1 MLEQPR
7 RDPAIDALR
16 GLCIVLVV
24 LHHVGLRIG
33 LKASVL
39 AAWLPKRVL
48 DALIWNGPEAVFV
61 FFVVS
66 GFLIASHVIERR
78 GSLAAIDARDFY
90 LRRAARILPGLLI
103 LLGVLSA
110 LHLAGLP
117 DWTIDATKQSL
128 PRALL
133 AALGLHLNW
142 YEGVTDTW
150 LPAGW
155 DVLWSLSIEE
165 LFYLG
170 FPVACLLLAR
180 TRALVPLL
188 AVLALSLPAARVAA
202 RGHEIWYE
210 KATLPGMAAIATGV
224 LAALLLARVP
234 RLPARTVRLVQ
245 ALGATGLGAVLFFEG
260 ELWRGLGEG
269 TLLVLTGASAALLL
283 AARWRAAAGPAA
295 PARGLGWLR
304 SCGRLS
310 YEVYLTHM
318 FVVWPVVYAWRATG
332 ADRAWGFLAYLPA
345 LALSWTLGA
354 LVRRGV
360 TEPCERALRRR
371 LARRAGP
378 PVDIEPEPGAARP
391 LSA

>member
-1 MLEQPR
+1 MR
-7 RDPAIDALR
+7 TARDPAIDALR

-33 LKASVL
+33 LEHSAL
-39 AAWLPKRVL
+39 AEWVPRRVL

-61 FFVVS
+61 FFVIS

-90 LRRAARILPGLLI
+90 ARRAARILPGLLI
-103 LLGVLSA
+103 LLAVLSA
-110 LHLAGLP
+110 LHLARLP

-142 YEGVTDTW
+142 YEGVTDAW

-188 AVLALSLPAARVAA
+188 AVLALSLPAARAAA

-245 ALGATGLGAVLFFEG
+245 ALGATGIVAVLFFEG
-260 ELWRGLGEG
+260 ELWRVLGEG
-269 TLLVLTGASAALLL
+269 TLLVLTGAAAALLL
-283 AARWRAAAGPAA
+283 AARWRAAAGAAA

-318 FVVWPVVYAWRATG
+318 FVVWPVVYAWRAVG
-332 ADRAWGFLAYLPA
+332 AGLAWGFLGYVPA
-345 LALSWTLGA
+345 LACSWALGA
-354 LVRRGV
+354 LVARFL
-360 TEPCERALRRR
+360 TQPCEQALRRR
-371 LARRAGP
+371 LARRGAP
-378 PVDIEPEPGAARP
+378 SAEPDIESGPARP
-391 LSA
+391 QSA